1 MEIFSSNEGRMITIS
16 IGDIFESKAQTLVN
30 TVNTVGVMGKGI
42 ALGFRK
48 RFPDMFAD
56 YVRRCER
63 REVQLKRPYIYRRL
77 TPPHIINFP
86 TKEHWRSVSN
96 LDDITEGLNY
106 LRMHARD
113 WGVTSL
119 AVPPLGCGEGRLE
132 WRVVGPTLYR
142 HLSDLGIPVELYAPF
157 GTPHDELRPEFLE
170 DQATASVHL
179 GQHGAPTP
187 PFHVE
192 PGWVALVA
200 IIEQV
205 SKERYH
211 WPIGRVGFQKVA
223 YFATEAGIPTGLS
236 YRRGSYGPYAPEMKQ
251 VLSSLINNGLIV
263 ERKLDRMLATRVG
276 PTFVDARRG
285 YESFLVQWQSQIARV
300 VDLVVRMNTNDAEI
314 AATVHFAASRLRE
327 ANPHPPTEA
336 EILDYVMEW
345 KIRRRPPLDKG
356 EVALAIRRLNV
367 LGWIAAA
374 PSDSLSLPEEAMI
387 A

>member
-1 MEIFSSNEGRMITIS
+1 MIRIS
-16 IGDIFESKAQTLVN
+16 IGDIFESTAHTLVN

-48 RFPDMFAD
+48 RFPEMFED

-86 TKEHWRSVSN
+86 TKEHWRSVSK
-96 LDDITEGLNY
+96 LDDITEGLSY
-106 LRMHARD
+106 LRMHIQE

-132 WRVVGPTLYR
+132 WRVVGPTLFR
-142 HLSDLGIPVELYAPF
+142 HLRDLGIPVELYAPF
-157 GTPHDELRPEFLE
+157 GTPHEELRPEFLE
-170 DQATASVHL
+170 HREATSAHS
-179 GQHGAPTP
+179 GQQERSMP
-187 PFHVE
+187 PFRVE

-263 ERKLDRMLATRVG
+263 ERKLDRMLATGVG
-276 PTFVDARRG
+276 PTFADARKG

-300 VDLVVRMNTNDAEI
+300 VDLVLRMNTNDAEI

-327 ANPHPPTEA
+327 ASPRQPTEA
-336 EILDYVMEW
+336 EILDYVMQW
-345 KIRRRPPLDKG
+345 KIRRRPPLDEG
-356 EVALAIRRLNV
+356 DVALAIRRLNV
-367 LGWIAAA
+367 LGWIDAL
-374 PSDSLSLPEEAMI
+374 PSASLSLPEEAMI

>member
-1 MEIFSSNEGRMITIS
+1 MIKVL
-16 IGDIFESKAQTLVN
+16 IGDIFESKAHTLVN

-48 RFPDMFAD
+48 RFPEMFED

-63 REVQLKRPYIYRRL
+63 HEVSLRRPYIYRRL

-86 TKEHWRSVSN
+86 TKDHWRSVSK
-96 LDDITEGLNY
+96 LEDITQGLRY
-106 LRMHARD
+106 LQAHITE

-119 AVPPLGCGEGRLE
+119 AVPPLGCGEGRLD

-142 HLSDLGIPVELYAPF
+142 HLRDLSIPVELYAPF
-157 GTPHDELRPEFLE
+157 GTPHEELRPEFLE
-170 DQATASVHL
+170 HRAAASVDS
-179 GQHGAPTP
+179 GQQDRSPAP
-187 PFHVE
+187 FRVE

-211 WPIGRVGFQKVA
+211 FPIGRVGFQKVA
-223 YFATEAGIPTGLS
+223 YFATEVGIPTGLS
-236 YRRGSYGPYAPEMKQ
+236 YRRGSYGPYAPEIKQ

-263 ERKLDRMLATRVG
+263 ERKLDRMLATDVG
-276 PTFVDARRG
+276 PTFADARRG
-285 YESFLVQWQSQIARV
+285 YESFLGQWESQIARV

-327 ANPHPPTEA
+327 ANTNQPTEA
-336 EILDYVMEW
+336 DILDYVMQW
-345 KIRRRPPLDKG
+345 KIRRRPPLDEG
-356 EVALAIRRLNV
+356 DVALAIRRLNV
-367 LGWIAAA
+367 LGWIDAA
-374 PSDSLSLPEEAMI
+374 PSESLSLPEEAMI

>member
-1 MEIFSSNEGRMITIS
+1 MITIS